1 LNQIQR
7 IKTSKLFYNKWPIK
21 VECYLK
27 GTYKIV
33 SLGADRTIKWCEKP
47 DDYKSHTYSTT
58 DSAIN
63 RVELAK
69 FANKFKL
76 LPKENIQIRCEG
88 NRFHIFMAD
97 KALLE
102 QIQLSFD
109 SWINCIT
116 APETDQEYDFLLDN
130 GHKKVL
136 CKDYPYG
143 RYHYKIY
150 IRENTQLSV
159 RESFLKWIKKYD
171 TKIHAA
177 NKTEEWL
184 GGSHGYIRDPYI
196 YVEDSKT
203 LTMTLLFLGN
213 QVKKVQE
220 FILRDD
226 INTECPH

>member
-1 LNQIQR
+1 MYR
-7 IKTSKLFYNKWPIK
+7 
-21 VECYLK
+21 
-27 GTYKIV
+27 
-33 SLGADRTIKWCEKP
+33 
-47 DDYKSHTYSTT
+47 YSGGN

-63 RVELAK
+63 KVELEK
-69 FANKFKL
+69 FANSVKL

-88 NRFHIFMAD
+88 HRFHIFMAD
-97 KALLE
+97 KNLLE
-102 QIQLSFD
+102 EIQELFD
-109 SWINCIT
+109 QWIHCIT
-116 APETDQEYDFLLDN
+116 APETDKEYEFLLDN

-150 IRENTQLSV
+150 IRENTSANI

-171 TKIHAA
+171 TKIDTA
-177 NKTEEWL
+177 NRTENWL
-184 GGSHGYIRDPYI
+184 GGSVRYIQDPYI